1 MSCTFIHLRQSLCN
15 CRPGKDQMTFHVLKS
30 RTLEVKGPFQ
40 MISQKRGYLEAVK
53 FTVLVDDVGVLFL
66 FMVLFVVM
74 AFNIHLTV

>member
-1 MSCTFIHLRQSLCN
+1 
-15 CRPGKDQMTFHVLKS
+15 
-30 RTLEVKGPFQ
+30 